1 MLGNRNVSLINYFL
15 LMASLGTFTLSGLT
29 PANIIQASAEGP
41 EVTST
46 AKQNP
51 TSIALSVNPEEI
63 EAYLQ
68 AILAGQHQVI
78 NLAQETTAATSWRV
92 YAQRL
97 KNALNPYNPHSIVR
111 ARAEQRI
118 IIAIICLLAPHPL
131 SNGISISSE
140 VIRSLIELTE
150 RVTLQS
156 YQKQKEYI
164 QCCFTI
170 VSRVLFVYNISTWIH
185 QKWLMKQAAEATRQA
200 TQNACQTLGISP
212 CSELTPETIKASCKA
227 ALKKVHPDKVLAVDL
242 KQNARATW
250 HNVTRACEFLKQAIK
265 PEGTFHEQIV

>member
-1 MLGNRNVSLINYFL
+1 
-15 LMASLGTFTLSGLT
+15 MASLGTFTLSGLT
-29 PANIIQASAEGP
+29 PANTIQTSAEGT

-51 TSIALSVNPEEI
+51 TPMALSVNPEEI

-78 NLAQETTAATSWRV
+78 NLAQETTSATSWRV

-111 ARAEQRI
+111 ARAEQRV

-150 RVTLQS
+150 QVTLQS
-156 YQKQKEYI
+156 YEKQKEYI

-170 VSRVLFVYNISTWIH
+170 VSRVLFVYNISNWIH
-185 QKWLMKQAAEATRQA
+185 GKWLIKQAAQATQQA
-200 TQNACQTLGISP
+200 TQNAYQTLGISP
-212 CSELTPETIKASCKA
+212 CTKLTAETIKATCKA
-227 ALKKVHPDKVLAVDL
+227 AYKKFHPDKILDQAV
-242 KQNARATW
+242 KQHTREAW
-250 HNVTRACEFLKQAIK
+250 HNITKACDFLKQITVQS
-265 PEGTFHEQIV
+265 GNSYEQIV